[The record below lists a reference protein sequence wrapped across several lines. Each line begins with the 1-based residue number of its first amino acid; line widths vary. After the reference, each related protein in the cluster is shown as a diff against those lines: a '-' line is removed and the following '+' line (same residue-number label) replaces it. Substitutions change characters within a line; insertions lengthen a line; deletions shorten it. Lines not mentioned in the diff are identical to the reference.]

1 MDVITWLIALI
12 LAPIALL
19 GVYVAALIIVS
30 IIKVLMGR

>member
-1 MDVITWLIALI
+1 MELITWLIALI

-19 GVYVAALIIVS
+19 GIYVTVLVIVS